1 MYLCI
6 YCFSLLRSMRSKSH
20 KTRAT
25 GTEDITDGIDIQ
37 NWTLRYNN
45 RDITFNAWDFAGQT
59 VYYNTH
65 QVKHVEHS
73 SNQLIKLIRYL
84 LASHSLFLLFSTFI
98 WEYYFYFSVF
108 SVKPSSVYSSMEH
121 TSWLWAFWLRFLAK
135 FYLMSRTKGPNIYC
149 WYICRSGKI

>member
-1 MYLCI
+1 
-6 YCFSLLRSMRSKSH
+6 MRSKSH

-98 WEYYFYFSVF
+98 
-108 SVKPSSVYSSMEH
+108 
-121 TSWLWAFWLRFLAK
+121 
-135 FYLMSRTKGPNIYC
+135 
-149 WYICRSGKI
+149 